1 MWIIKKIFFNSIIF
15 FQNMNRHWVFID
27 LRTFAETIF
36 FFPHKEGPCLSLM
49 HDFLFPLKAELG
61 DSHED
66 HTKNPKTIISVL
78 CVTPN
83 NPKSAK
89 NLAQHSSVYCL

>member
-1 MWIIKKIFFNSIIF
+1 
-15 FQNMNRHWVFID
+15 
-27 LRTFAETIF
+27 
-36 FFPHKEGPCLSLM
+36 M

-83 NPKSAK
+83 NPTPAKKS
-89 NLAQHSSVYCL
+89 SSTLFCILFVENNVDLRLWEEKI

>member
-1 MWIIKKIFFNSIIF
+1 
-15 FQNMNRHWVFID
+15 
-27 LRTFAETIF
+27 
-36 FFPHKEGPCLSLM
+36 M

-78 CVTPN
+78 CVPPN

-89 NLAQHSSVYCL
+89 KI